1 MGSFSYL
8 KLQAMLLSTILL
20 DLWIDPLH
28 QRVPLHQ
35 HVGEG
40 GAGEDT
46 DDLGAEGREVV
57 DTSSEDAVNQSLIS
71 CRHIE
76 VWDTSTSLLSL
87 QCDSNNN

>member
-1 MGSFSYL
+1 MIKKGSFSYL

-28 QRVPLHQ
+28 QSVPLHQ

-46 DDLGAEGREVV
+46 DDLGAEGRKVI
-57 DTSSEDAVNQSLIS
+57 DTSSEDAVNHSLIS
-71 CRHIE
+71 CRHTQTCDNHL
-76 VWDTSTSLLSL
+76 DTE
-87 QCDSNNN
+87 